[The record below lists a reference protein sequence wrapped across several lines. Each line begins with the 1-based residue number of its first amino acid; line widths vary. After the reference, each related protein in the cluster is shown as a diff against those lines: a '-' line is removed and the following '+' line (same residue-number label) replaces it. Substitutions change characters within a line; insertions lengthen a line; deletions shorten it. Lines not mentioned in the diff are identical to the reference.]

1 MEIEGIR
8 AFCHSITA
16 ENEDGRDVYV
26 RIRSGKGRSR
36 ATTIASGIPA
46 TGESPIKLAY
56 DLERRYTQL
65 ASDSPVWLE
74 AILEGTSKVIDTLK
88 LPAYDPDQGDELAPP
103 VQDGYPMVFTRLI
116 EANVALTRDA
126 NERATLSQHMFL
138 EAQSNVMQIWRALA
152 KSQAEK
158 MVLEN
163 FDSKD
168 NISEALEMLA
178 PLVPALASKLGG
190 SASPAPPPPQET
202 AAELDYEVAAD
213 QMVNGLAALAAERPD
228 LITPERIS
236 KLVSLVGQ
244 P

>member
-26 RIRSGKGRSR
+26 RIRAGKGRSR
-36 ATTIASGIPA
+36 ATTIASGIAA

-88 LPAYDPDQGDELAPP
+88 LPAYEPDQGAELV
-103 VQDGYPMVFTRLI
+103 VQQDNDKYATVFTSLV
-116 EANVALTRDA
+116 EANVALCRDA
-126 NERATLSQHMFL
+126 NERATLSQHMYL
-138 EAQSNVMQIWRALA
+138 ESLANMMKLQRALTI
-152 KSQAEK
+152 SQAEK
-158 MVLEN
+158 MMLET
-163 FDSKD
+163 FDSND
-168 NISEALEMLA
+168 NISEALGMLA
-178 PLVPALASKLGG
+178 PLVPALATKLKG
-190 SASPAPPPPQET
+190 SASPAPPPPQEE
-202 AAELDYEVAAD
+202 APELDYEVAAD
-213 QMVNGLAALAAERPD
+213 QMVEGLTAIAAERPD

-236 KLVSLVGQ
+236 KLASLVG
-244 P
+244 